1 MAMTITIGKRG
12 ALGGSAFRCVEVTH
26 DGSTSSLAASSI
38 DLSYIEWFTQSWST
52 TSTDMTV
59 STTFG
64 MNGCSIEAGNKSIGW
79 FVDPLPKASSISRLF
94 IVGW

>member
-1 MAMTITIGKRG
+1 MAMTISIKKRG

-26 DGSTSSLAASSI
+26 DGSTSSLVASSVE
-38 DLSYIEWFTQSWST
+38 LSYIEWFTQSWST

-64 MNGCSIEAGNKSIGW
+64 MNGCSIESGNQSIGW
-79 FVDPLPKASSISRLF
+79 FVDPLPKASSISRLM